1 MGGRKGGLR
10 TSGEHRQRRG
20 QQQVQSWLLSGD
32 DSAERVNQAIYWK
45 ILTNWPIASLDW
57 VPQTLPLVGLFT
69 SNATLH
75 SRKKCM
81 NYILFF
87 IFYFF
92 YFLFFWLVV
101 FYSSLKERIGGI
113 YVIDLISG
121 KFFGKTQIMACYSF
135 YGLNFNLN
143 QNSRPTSILFYRVVI
158 QPFFMK

>member
-1 MGGRKGGLR
+1 
-10 TSGEHRQRRG
+10 
-20 QQQVQSWLLSGD
+20 
-32 DSAERVNQAIYWK
+32 
-45 ILTNWPIASLDW
+45 
-57 VPQTLPLVGLFT
+57 
-69 SNATLH
+69 
-75 SRKKCM
+75 M